1 MTTARYAGAGWY
13 GASLPLT
20 NMHDARTLLDP
31 ATEAKRRLA
40 RRGLDLDLG
49 QVEELLVA
57 RNSAIGQ
64 ADAARAEAKRLA
76 SSVQAA
82 ARRGEDTTELADRA
96 RALKDDI
103 AAAER
108 QAAEAGERLNELLMG
123 IPNLPSDAAPDGLTE
138 DDAVEVRRSGPPTEF
153 DFTPRDHVELGEA
166 MGIFD
171 FARATKLSG
180 PRFSVSRGVGAVL
193 ERALAQ
199 FFLDLHT
206 RRHGY
211 TEYSVPH
218 LVTRETMTAT
228 GQLPKFEDDLFKTS
242 VGSRELYLIPTA
254 EVPLTNLHAGEIL
267 PADALPL
274 ALTAHT
280 PCYRSEAGSYG
291 KDTRGI
297 LRLHQFSKVELVRVC
312 RAADS
317 SAQLELMLRHA
328 ETCLVELGLAYRV
341 IALAAGD
348 LGFSAQFTYDIE
360 VWLPSQHRYREIS
373 SCSDCGTFQARRA
386 NMRVRGDGT
395 GRSDGKREF
404 AATLNGSGLP
414 IGRTMA
420 AVLEQ
425 GQQADGSVLLPEAL
439 VPYTGFALLKADGTA
454 TT

>member
-1 MTTARYAGAGWY
+1 VARRYSSAGRA
-13 GASLPLT
+13 GASLPLAP
-20 NMHDARTLLDP
+20 MHDARQLLDP

-49 QVEELLVA
+49 QVEELLAA

-64 ADAARAEAKRLA
+64 GDSARAEAKQLA
-76 SSVQAA
+76 SRVQAA
-82 ARRGEDTTELADRA
+82 GRRGADTSELVARA
-96 RALKDDI
+96 RALKDDV
-103 AAAER
+103 AAAEQR
-108 QAAEAGERLNELLMG
+108 AAEATERLRELLLG
-123 IPNLPSDAAPDGLTE
+123 IPNLPADAAPEGLTE
-138 DDAVEVRRSGPPTEF
+138 DDAVEVRRSGPVPEF
-153 DFTPRDHVELGEA
+153 DFTPRDHVELGDA
-166 MGIFD
+166 AGIFD

-180 PRFSVSRGVGAVL
+180 PRFSICRGPGAVL

-211 TEYSVPH
+211 TEYSMPH
-218 LVTRETMTAT
+218 LVTRETMTGT
-228 GQLPKFEDDLFKTS
+228 GQLPKFEQDLFATS
-242 VGSRELYLIPTA
+242 VGSRDLFLIPTA
-254 EVPLTNLHAGEIL
+254 EVPLTNLHADEIL
-267 PADALPL
+267 PADTLPL

-291 KDTRGI
+291 RDTRGI

-317 SAQLELMLRHA
+317 AAELEVMLGHA
-328 ETCLVELGLAYRV
+328 EACLAELGLAYRV

-360 VWLPSQHRYREIS
+360 VWLPSQDRYREIS

-386 NMRVRGDGT
+386 NIRVRGADN
-395 GRSDGKREF
+395 KREF

-425 GQQADGSVLLPEAL
+425 GQQADGSVRLPEAL
-439 VPYTGFALLKADGTA
+439 VPYTGFAVLGADGTVRS
-454 TT
+454 